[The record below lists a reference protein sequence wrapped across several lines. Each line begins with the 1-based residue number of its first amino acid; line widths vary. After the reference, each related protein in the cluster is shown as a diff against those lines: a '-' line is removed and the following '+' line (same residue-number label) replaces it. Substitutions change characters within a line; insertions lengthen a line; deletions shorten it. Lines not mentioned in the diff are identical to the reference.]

1 MTVFGKRLSDYVAFA
16 KVFLAVILAVGILRL
31 ALSLGGMPNTTAKWF
46 SMSTVVWLGVL
57 YSAVR
62 VYTTGFGNYRQLLPI
77 VALMNWASQAVSIAA
92 IVIAIA
98 TATDNVYSAP
108 EYAFG
113 EDGKTW
119 LHAGAH
125 LVVGTTVGTLFYWLG
140 GCLVMFVTKRVARR
154 EARAE
159 AA

>member
-1 MTVFGKRLSDYVAFA
+1 MTVFGKRLSDYVAFS
-16 KVFLAVILAVGILRL
+16 KVFLGVILAVGILRL
-31 ALSLGGMPNTTAKWF
+31 ALSLGGTPNSAAKWI
-46 SMSTVVWLGVL
+46 SMSAVVWLGVL

-62 VYTTGFGNYRQLLPI
+62 IHTTGFGSYKQLLPA
-77 VALMNWASQAVSIAA
+77 VVLMNAVAQAVAIVA

-98 TATDNVYSAP
+98 TATDNIYSAP

-125 LVVGTTVGTLFYWLG
+125 LVVGTTVGSLFYWLV
-140 GCLVMFVTKRVARR
+140 GCVVMFVTKRVAHLDPVR
-154 EARAE
+154 EV
-159 AA
+159 